1 MSDKGE
7 KYDDLGMLGS
17 YRTSEVQFPN
27 PKGMKTFPG
36 FGADEADLQL
46 GFIRPTISGLPNYDQ
61 ANYYNRWTAPKMPD
75 EDEGNRDS
83 TARDLEFRTKELET
97 KGILTRPRIPT
108 ERG

>member
-7 KYDDLGMLGS
+7 KYNDLGMLGS

-36 FGADEADLQL
+36 FGADEADLEL
-46 GFIRPTISGLPNYDQ
+46 GFIRPEVRQLPNYDQ
-61 ANYYNRWTAPKMPD
+61 ANYYQRWTQPMRPD

-83 TARDLEFRTKELET
+83 MVQDLEFRTKDLES
-97 KGILTRPRIPT
+97 KGFLTRPRTPT